1 MMADIDQ
8 IKLQKTFMDG
18 DQVIL
23 GEIVKV
29 LKANATE
36 IINIFYSEM
45 LGHPDVELF
54 LDSEVVAERL
64 PKVVTGWLASLFDP
78 RTEEEIAAYVERQR
92 EIGRIHA
99 RLNIPM
105 HLVVDGMRLVRREVN
120 KHMISADIERDILV
134 QAIVLVD
141 ETLDHVMSLMNESY
155 MNDLLQ
161 HERNLQSFKMQVP
174 PLSLAMECERMRSFV
189 YDWLNRTVLL
199 FYENDEPNIGQWTPL
214 ERSEFGLWVIHKV
227 PILVQEPKFET
238 RLRHQVKSIDDAA
251 SVAASERAKGIGKQF
266 ISALHKLTDHVSEA
280 AWSLSSLIDETLKME
295 SGRDTLT
302 RLFNRRFLPT
312 VVQHETELST
322 KHETPFGILMFDID
336 HFKNVNDIH
345 GHDAGDMVLRRF
357 AEILAHNVRANDY
370 VFRFGGEEFLVV
382 LGDVIEKAALTIAEQ
397 ARKTVAD
404 ATFKIGS
411 GKSLDITTSVGIA
424 IHDGHPDYNRT
435 IKRADDALYSAKHGG
450 RNRSVISP
458 RSAMA
463 KLSA

>member
-1 MMADIDQ
+1 MMADTDQ
-8 IKLQKTFMDG
+8 IKLQETFMNG
-18 DQVIL
+18 DQALLGKIAEIL
-23 GEIVKV
+23 KP
-29 LKANATE
+29 NATE

-64 PKVVTGWLASLFDP
+64 TKTVTEWLAGLFDP
-78 RTEEEIAAYVERQR
+78 RTEDEIAVYVERQR

-99 RLNIPM
+99 RMNIPM
-105 HLVVDGMRLVRREVN
+105 HLVVDGMRLMRREVN
-120 KHMISADIERDILV
+120 KLMISADIEGDIIV
-134 QAIVLVD
+134 RAIVLIN

-155 MNDLLQ
+155 MKDLLQ

-174 PLSLAMECERMRSFV
+174 PLSLAMECEKMRSFV

-199 FYENDEPNIGQWTPL
+199 FYETDEPHIGQWTSL
-214 ERSEFGLWVIHKV
+214 ERSEFGLWIIHKV
-227 PILVQEPKFET
+227 PILVQDPKFET
-238 RLRHQVKSIDDAA
+238 RLRRQVRSIDDAA
-251 SVAASERAKGIGKQF
+251 SKAAVERAKGIGEQF
-266 ISALHKLTDHVSEA
+266 ISSLHTLTDCVSGV
-280 AWSLSSLIDETLKME
+280 AWALSSLIDETLKME
-295 SGRDTLT
+295 SGLDTLT

-312 VVQHETELST
+312 VIQHETELST
-322 KHETPFGILMFDID
+322 KHESPFGILLFDID
-336 HFKNVNDIH
+336 HFKNVNDTY
-345 GHDAGDMVLRRF
+345 GHDAGDMVLRQF

-382 LGDVIEKAALTIAEQ
+382 LGDVVEGAAFSIAEN
-397 ARKTVAD
+397 ARKIIAD
-404 ATFKIGS
+404 ATFKIDA

-435 IKRADDALYSAKHGG
+435 IKRSDEALYSAKHGG

-458 RSAMA
+458 RPEMV

>member
-18 DQVIL
+18 DHAVI
-23 GEIVKV
+23 GKIAEI
-29 LKANATE
+29 LKPHAAE

-54 LDSEVVAERL
+54 LDSEVIAERL
-64 PKVVTGWLASLFDP
+64 PKVVTKWLAGLFDP
-78 RTEEEIAAYVERQR
+78 RTEKEIAAYVKRQR

-120 KHMISADIERDILV
+120 KRMIAADIERDILV

-189 YDWLNRTVLL
+189 YDWLNSTVLL
-199 FYENDEPNIGQWTPL
+199 FYENDVPHIGQWTSL
-214 ERSEFGLWVIHKV
+214 KRSEFGLWVIHKI

-238 RLRHQVKSIDDAA
+238 RLMHQVKSIDDAA
-251 SVAASERAKGIGKQF
+251 SKAAAERAKGIGEQF
-266 ISALHKLTDHVSEA
+266 ISALHILKDYVSEA
-280 AWSLSSLIDETLKME
+280 TWSLSSLIDETLEME
-295 SGRDTLT
+295 NGRDTLT

-312 VVQHETELST
+312 VIQHETELST
-322 KHETPFGILMFDID
+322 KHETPFGILLFDID
-336 HFKNVNDIH
+336 HFKNVNDTH

-382 LGDVIEKAALTIAEQ
+382 LGDVVEKAALIIAEK
-397 ARKTVAD
+397 ARNTVAD

-450 RNRSVISP
+450 RNRSVISS
-458 RSAMA
+458 RSEIA